1 MKVILAEKPSVAKDI
16 ARVLGA
22 KNRKEGYIEGN
33 GYQVTWAFGHL
44 ITLADPGTYGY
55 EKWNTAD
62 LPMLPSVFIYKPQ
75 GDDGAQKQLNTIVSL
90 FQAADSIICATDA
103 GREGEAIFRY
113 IYTHAKCD
121 KPVERLWISSMTDEA
136 ILEGFATLKPA
147 SEYQN
152 LYHSAK
158 ARNEADWLVGMNATR
173 ALTLASRSKKA
184 LSLGRVQT
192 PTLALICKRY
202 QEHTN
207 FQPEPFYTVEAELL
221 GQGQAF
227 VAKYPERFLQ
237 KEKAEALAA
246 LLPAVVTVADKQVK
260 QKVEKAPL
268 PFDLTSLQAEANK
281 RYNVSAQQTLDTVQ
295 ALYERHKMLTYPRTG
310 SRYLGDDM
318 VKEVQG
324 KLSNLSQL
332 SFGEAFSKSIT
343 QLSSGSFNTACFDS
357 KKLTDH
363 HAIIPTFQ
371 HMNLYGNLT
380 DIEKKIYQMVCFQLV
395 MALLPVCKK
404 EILAYKFHFADDK
417 ELLEASGTTI
427 KEMGWRAVLSKDAVD
442 DDAEGEDKQLLPN
455 LKKGE
460 EVQLTGSRI
469 KEGMTKKPALLTEA
483 TLLKAMETAGKQL
496 DDPEAVQAMK
506 DCGLGTPATRANIIE
521 TLYKRAYIVNE
532 KNKLVPT
539 DIGMQVYEL
548 TCELPIGNP
557 ALTGEWEKKLNLMA
571 KGEYEVEAFYQE
583 IIQFTKTE
591 TARLLNDGKTVQTGT
606 IEGIKC
612 PICGGRIKETEKAFG
627 CLGYKDGCKFVLWKD
642 VAKKKLTEKHL
653 RQIIENGMT
662 DVIKGFTSKAGKP
675 FDARLKY
682 SPEQQKMVF
691 DFTPEQIGQC
701 PVCGKDIIEGKR
713 GFGCSGYKEGCTF
726 VVWKEQYGKEL
737 SSSQVGRLLKGETL
751 SLKGFVKQDGTK
763 FDGKLKLVE
772 APEDKHLYR
781 VECEETKPSDGKKKK
796 TTKKDDAPE

>member
-16 ARVLGA
+16 ARVLGV
-22 KNRKEGYIEGN
+22 KNRHEGYMEGN

-44 ITLADPGTYGY
+44 ITLAEPATYGF
-55 EKWNTAD
+55 EKWNIAD
-62 LPMLPSVFIYKPQ
+62 LPMLPAVFVYHPQ
-75 GDDGAQKQLNTIVSL
+75 GDEGAQKQLNTIVQL
-90 FQAADSIICATDA
+90 FQNADSIICATDA

-136 ILEGFATLKPA
+136 ILEGFAQLKPA
-147 SEYQN
+147 SEYEN

-173 ALTLASRSKKA
+173 ALTLASRSRKT

-192 PTLALICKRY
+192 PTLALICRRWK
-202 QEHTN
+202 EHTN
-207 FQPEPFYTVEAELL
+207 FQPSPFYTIEADLL

-227 VAKYPERFLQ
+227 VARYPERFLQ
-237 KEKAEALAA
+237 KEKAEALTA
-246 LLPAVVTVADKQVK
+246 LLPSVVTVADKQVK
-260 QKVEKAPL
+260 QKQEKAPL

-281 RYNVSAQQTLDTVQ
+281 RFGISAQQTLDTVQ

-318 VKEVQG
+318 VKEVQS
-324 KLSNLSQL
+324 KLSQL
-332 SFGEAFSKSIT
+332 SGLPFTDAFAKSVT
-343 QLSSGSFNTACFDS
+343 QLSSGNFNTACFDS

-371 HMNLYGNLT
+371 HTNLYSNLSDT
-380 DIEKKIYQMVCFQLV
+380 ERKIYQMVCFQLI

-404 EILAYKFHFADDK
+404 EILAYKFHFSDQY

-427 KEMGWRAVLSKDAVD
+427 KEMGWRAVLEKNMVD
-442 DDAEGEDKQLLPN
+442 DEADAEDQQTLPN

-460 EVQLTGSRI
+460 EVQLTGHRI
-469 KEGMTKKPALLTEA
+469 KEGMTKKPPLLTEA

-521 TLYKRAYIVNE
+521 TLYKRLYIVND

-539 DIGMQVYEL
+539 DIGLQVYEL

-583 IIQFTKTE
+583 IIQFTKAE
-591 TARLLNDGKTVQTGT
+591 TAKLINDGKTVQTGT
-606 IEGIKC
+606 VEGVKC
-612 PICGGRIKETEKAFG
+612 PVCGSRIKETEKAFG

-713 GFGCSGYKEGCTF
+713 GFGCSGYKEGCKF
-726 VVWKEQYGKEL
+726 VIWKDQHGKEL

-751 SLKGFVKQDGTK
+751 SLKGFVRPDGTP
-763 FDGKLKLVE
+763 FDGKLKMVE
-772 APEDKHLYR
+772 APNQQPPYI
-781 VECEETKPSDGKKKK
+781 VECKEVVSTDAKKKK
-796 TTKKDDAPE
+796 ATKKDDAPQ

>member
-16 ARVLGA
+16 ARVLGV
-22 KNRKEGYIEGN
+22 KNRHEGYLEGN

-44 ITLADPGTYGY
+44 ITLADPATYGF
-55 EKWNTAD
+55 EKWIPTD
-62 LPMLPSVFIYKPQ
+62 LPMLPAVFVYKPQ
-75 GDDGAQKQLNTIVSL
+75 GDEGAQKQLNTIVKL
-90 FQAADSIICATDA
+90 FQGADSIICATDA

-136 ILEGFATLKPA
+136 ILEGFAQLKPA
-147 SEYQN
+147 SEYEN

-207 FQPEPFYTVEAELL
+207 FQPTPFYTVETQLE
-221 GQGQAF
+221 GQGQQF
-227 VAKYPERFLQ
+227 VAKYPDRFAT
-237 KEKAEALAA
+237 KEKAESLAA
-246 LLPAVVTVADKQVK
+246 LIPGEVTVADKQVK

-281 RYNVSAQQTLDTVQ
+281 RYGISAQQTLDTMQ

-318 VKEVQG
+318 VKEVQS
-324 KLSNLSQL
+324 KLHALQSL
-332 SFGEAFSKSIT
+332 SFSDSFGKAVA
-343 QLSSGSFNTACFDS
+343 QLAGGQLNKACFDS

-371 HMNLYGNLT
+371 HMQQYANLSDVEQKLY
-380 DIEKKIYQMVCFQLV
+380 KMVCYQLI

-404 EILAYKFHFADDK
+404 EILAYKFHFSDTY

-427 KEMGWRAVLSKDAVD
+427 KEAGWRAVQEKDAVD
-442 DDAEGEDKQLLPN
+442 DEAEGEDKQLLPN

-460 EVQLTGSRI
+460 VVRMLEARI
-469 KEGMTKKPALLTEA
+469 KEGMTKKPPLMTEA

-496 DDPEAVQAMK
+496 DDQEAVQAMK

-521 TLYKRAYIVNE
+521 TLYKRAYIIND
-532 KNKLVPT
+532 KNKLIPT

-548 TCELPIGNP
+548 TAELPIGNP

-571 KGEYEVEAFYQE
+571 KGEYVVDDFYQE

-591 TARLLNDGKTVQTGT
+591 TARLLNDGKTVQTGA
-606 IEGIKC
+606 IEGVKC
-612 PICGGRIKETEKAFG
+612 PICGSRIKETEKAFG

-682 SPEQQKMVF
+682 SVEQQKMVF

-701 PVCGKDIIEGKR
+701 PMCGKDIIEGKR

-726 VVWKEQYGKEL
+726 VVWKEQWGKEL

-751 SLKGFVKQDGTK
+751 SLKGFTRPDGTS
-763 FDGKLKLVE
+763 FEGKLKLVE
-772 APEDKHLYR
+772 APDDKHLYK
-781 VECEETKPSDGKKKK
+781 VECKEVTAAEAKKKK
-796 TTKKDDAPE
+796 TTKKDDAPQ